1 MLCFSFENQIIDM
14 TVTLIYM
21 AMWFFQN
28 VIILDT
34 CEIVKQFHAG
44 GHMLLNTSQ
53 LLKLFK
59 KHLNKNQ
66 PRDNKY
72 EF

>member
-1 MLCFSFENQIIDM
+1 MLCFFFENQIIDM

-34 CEIVKQFHAG
+34 CEIVKQFQGA
-44 GHMLLNTSQ
+44 TCS
-53 LLKLFK
+53 
-59 KHLNKNQ
+59 
-66 PRDNKY
+66 
-72 EF
+72 